1 MASTGPRRSASSIQF
16 FELLLDQFRGVEGEL
31 PSAITYLLNATT
43 EHEPSRRAILS
54 RIANEKIENAEVLA
68 AMLVHIAKGRKG
80 RFSRNPPLDELDEL
94 LTRRNIKASNF
105 NLAQTYADKVRAI
118 EVSEQYQEPYSSAA
132 AEYVRHY
139 IELEDRQIAVYTQLL
154 NLTSTRSFI
163 EALVFAQDRQLEHR
177 KTLAGLLQKTLDA
190 QDTL

>member
-1 MASTGPRRSASSIQF
+1 MASPGPRRSANSIQF
-16 FELLLDQFRGVEGEL
+16 FALLLDQFRGVEGEL
-31 PSAITYLLNATT
+31 PSAIIYLLNAAT
-43 EHEPSRRAILS
+43 EHEPNRRAALS

-80 RFSRNPPLDELDEL
+80 RFSRNPPFDELNEL
-94 LTRRNIKASNF
+94 LTRRNIKTSNF
-105 NLAQTYADKVRAI
+105 SLAQTYAEKVRAI

-132 AEYVRHY
+132 VEYLRQYV
-139 IELEDRQIAVYTQLL
+139 ELEDRQIAVYTQLL

-177 KTLAGLLQKTLDA
+177 NTLAGLLQKTLDA
-190 QDTL
+190 QDTP